1 MNHQDGDN
9 PDFLDGLGDMLPADV
24 LKNLSELL
32 ARLHQADHTNHGSTV
47 INIYEKGSLHVDHVD
62 NQTFYSGSGPR
73 LPKTPKTEDA
83 PATKTFDQDTPL
95 SALFRDNHHEELR
108 MVIDSWRPY
117 LSDDDAAI
125 DALALNRFEFDKD
138 RIYANR
144 VYRDLCGLDARGA
157 LHVSLSQLARYL
169 TGHSNLSR
177 SYATL
182 YQQLK
187 TYRGEW
193 S

>member
-24 LKNLSELL
+24 LKKLNELL

>member
-1 MNHQDGDN
+1 MNHKDGDN

-24 LKNLSELL
+24 LKKLNELL

-62 NQTFYSGSGPR
+62 NQNFYNDSGLR

-108 MVIDSWRPY
+108 KVIDSWRPY
-117 LSDDDAAI
+117 LSNDDAAI
-125 DALALNRFEFDKD
+125 DTLALNRFEFDKD

>member
-1 MNHQDGDN
+1 MNHKDGDN

-24 LKNLSELL
+24 LKKLNELL

-62 NQTFYSGSGPR
+62 NQNFYSDSGLR

>member
-1 MNHQDGDN
+1 LIGD
-9 PDFLDGLGDMLPADV
+9 A
-24 LKNLSELL
+24 LS
-32 ARLHQADHTNHGSTV
+32 S
-47 INIYEKGSLHVDHVD
+47 
-62 NQTFYSGSGPR
+62 
-73 LPKTPKTEDA
+73 
-83 PATKTFDQDTPL
+83 
-95 SALFRDNHHEELR
+95 
-108 MVIDSWRPY
+108 
-117 LSDDDAAI
+117 
-125 DALALNRFEFDKD
+125 DALAITRFEFDKD

>member
-1 MNHQDGDN
+1 MNHKDGDN

-24 LKNLSELL
+24 LKKLNELL

-62 NQTFYSGSGPR
+62 NQNFYNDSGLR
-73 LPKTPKTEDA
+73 LPKTPKTEDV

-138 RIYANR
+138 RIYANK